1 MSKYF
6 PSSKHC
12 ISLVLKNYWLLQSS
26 DSLSAKINCI
36 LWIRFNATNW
46 QKIAK
51 WHCFCIYYH
60 LYYLLAFHSPA
71 CTTCCIENVFRS
83 LHFNYLVLQCY
94 SAKILETCQFNFYRS
109 PVTVPPPCQW
119 NIPLCSY
126 FDSVRC
132 LLMPYQSNSLGG
144 NRLSYACHCST
155 V

>member
-26 DSLSAKINCI
+26 DSLSAKINWI

-83 LHFNYLVLQCY
+83 LHFNYWSCNVIQLKFWRRVN
-94 SAKILETCQFNFYRS
+94 STF
-109 PVTVPPPCQW
+109 TVPRPFQW

-126 FDSVRC
+126 IDSVRC
-132 LLMPYQSNSLGG
+132 LHMPYQSNSLGG